1 MRQVC
6 GIAFFLMAIATFVPT
21 SVLPGSE
28 PVSSADILNHVDD
41 LFRGSSS
48 HATMVM
54 KVITAHYTR
63 EMKLVAWS
71 KGKDYSLVRILEP
84 LKEKGTST
92 LKARNNIWNYLP
104 KVKRVIKIPSSMMGG
119 SWMGSHFTNDDLVK
133 ESRMADDYTHSITF
147 DGSREGTEVI
157 ELTLIPK
164 PEAAVVWGK
173 VVAIVRKSD
182 WIPLRIDYYGEKLGL
197 ERSMTFSD
205 IKKLGGRLV
214 PATMRIT
221 PTDKPGEYTLVTYD
235 DIAFDIALKDSLFTL
250 RTLQNPEAL

>member
-1 MRQVC
+1 MRHIRSIV
-6 GIAFFLMAIATFVPT
+6 FFVVAIATFVPT
-21 SVLPGSE
+21 AALRGSE

-48 HATMVM
+48 RSTMVM

-84 LKEKGTST
+84 LKEKNTST
-92 LKARNNIWNYLP
+92 LKAGNNIWNYLP

-147 DGSREGTEVI
+147 EGTRDGTEVI